1 MKKVWQWLLNKYH
14 SLNMRPEVKNGLI
27 IGFLGVVSAVII
39 AFATF
44 FSGGKPSQ
52 TTTAGNSGSIAITGS
67 ARDVTINYQASGDN
81 LAKEA
86 IQELDRKILETDDK
100 VEVTRKELAL
110 VTKALKDLDQ
120 RTSGIQK
127 LPDGRTLFAK
137 MISGDPNVVIDEHN
151 VAIQASNAGNLAESL
166 KHSQAAIEAY
176 EQAKQKIVEARAG
189 ISMGGGLDSENAG
202 KLYWL
207 AAITAQ
213 QMQKN
218 NIANEYAEKMV
229 QINPSPLNKALL
241 ATTLFNLG
249 RREEA
254 LKVIQEAID
263 SEPNNTK
270 ILEVKNKILQRK

>member
-1 MKKVWQWLLNKYH
+1 
-14 SLNMRPEVKNGLI
+14 
-27 IGFLGVVSAVII
+27 
-39 AFATF
+39 
-44 FSGGKPSQ
+44 
-52 TTTAGNSGSIAITGS
+52 
-67 ARDVTINYQASGDN
+67 
-81 LAKEA
+81 
-86 IQELDRKILETDDK
+86 
-100 VEVTRKELAL
+100 
-110 VTKALKDLDQ
+110 
-120 RTSGIQK
+120 
-127 LPDGRTLFAK
+127 
-137 MISGDPNVVIDEHN
+137 
-151 VAIQASNAGNLAESL
+151 
-166 KHSQAAIEAY
+166 
-176 EQAKQKIVEARAG
+176 
-189 ISMGGGLDSENAG
+189 MGGGLDSENAG